1 MSDNLL
7 EATKTIG
14 GTEYP
19 ASAFLVTEDPDSPS
33 TWHLPVKNPDGTPNH
48 RLMGAAWAALHGGY
62 RGQKYAGPGKT
73 EAIRKLRTLY
83 RDEDMETPSTE
94 VATQDGLTD
103 LDVLMVEEERAAEV
117 GKRLQSKQLEAL
129 RQAAQAIGSLLKWAE
144 YGEGEDEDDSK
155 DDKESEVLTPIM
167 QLAGSI
173 MGAFY
178 AKFCQNGEGE
188 YWPVDVVLGHPA
200 LGNAVIA
207 KEQGE
212 GTVYAVPFVGGDGVE
227 IEFAPKE
234 AWLNVTM
241 TYIPVAPEPE
251 EPEPEP
257 MPLEGGETTEP
268 AEEVA
273 TVQVGESF
281 AGIVGSMHVI
291 EEADGKP
298 LEMSVVL
305 IQPGFGNKRDNHYYP
320 AEMLRRDAHIF
331 EGAKMYETDHVQK
344 EKNTRTWVSTVKSI
358 KGFTAEGAPVGEVIV
373 HDPGFADRVRLLEQG
388 GLLEKMECSILAV
401 GRAKKGE
408 VDGVKANVVEELTE
422 ALSVDWVTQAG
433 AGGKAIAISET
444 EAPPTELP
452 EVIDEPAGVVS
463 ADITETAEPEL
474 EAGEAIPAPEVHEE
488 KTEPQE
494 TIPVYLAE
502 GEVTRIVE
510 KRAGLPDATKKRITS
525 QTFETELQVTEAI
538 DREVAYLKQ
547 VTNAG
552 KPFGQGTTQ
561 TVTGEGNR
569 MTDEEYESRM
579 AKILE
584 KYS

>member
-1 MSDNLL
+1 MEKKLN
-7 EATKTIG
+7 EVTKTIG

-19 ASAFLVTEDPDSPS
+19 ASSFLVVEDPETVG
-33 TWHLPVKNPDGTPNH
+33 TWHLPVKDPDGTPNH

-73 EAIRKLRTLY
+73 EAIRKLRSLY
-83 RDEDMETPSTE
+83 SDEDMETPSTE
-94 VATQDGLTD
+94 VKTPDGLDD
-103 LDVLMVEEERAAEV
+103 LDALMVEEERAAEV

-144 YGEGEDEDDSK
+144 YGDGEEEPDE
-155 DDKESEVLTPIM
+155 EAEVLTPIM
-167 QLAGSI
+167 QLASDI
-173 MGAFY
+173 MRVFY
-178 AKFCQNGEGE
+178 AEFSQEGE
-188 YWPVDVVLGHPA
+188 YWPVDIVLGHPA
-200 LGNAVIA
+200 LGNALIA
-207 KEQGE
+207 KEQSD
-212 GTVYAVPFVGGDGVE
+212 GTTYAVPFVGGDGVE
-227 IEFAPKE
+227 VEFAPKE
-234 AWLNVTM
+234 MWMNVTA
-241 TYIPVAPEPE
+241 TYVPVTVPPEPE

-257 MPLEGGETTEP
+257 MPLEGSTETE
-268 AEEVA
+268 AEA
-273 TVQVGESF
+273 VQVGESF
-281 AGIVGSMHVI
+281 AGIVGEMHVV
-291 EEADGKP
+291 EEAEGHP

-320 AEMLRRDAHIF
+320 AEMLKRDAHIF

-344 EKNTRTWVSTVKSI
+344 EKSTRTWVSTVKRI
-358 KGFTAEGAPVGEVIV
+358 QGFTEEGAPVGEVIV
-373 HDPGFADRVRLLEQG
+373 HDPGFAERVRNLEKAG
-388 GLLEKMECSILAV
+388 MIEKMECSILAV

-408 VDGVKANVVEELTE
+408 VNGQKANVVEELTE

-444 EAPPTELP
+444 EEPPTDLP
-452 EVIDEPAGVVS
+452 EVIDEPAGVLS
-463 ADITETAEPEL
+463 ADNKEHAEPEL
-474 EAGEAIPAPEVHEE
+474 EAGETIPEPEVHEE

-525 QTFETELQVTEAI
+525 QTFETELQVNEAI

-552 KPFGQGTTQ
+552 KPFGQGTTLAE
-561 TVTGEGNR
+561 TAGTKAR
-569 MTDEEYESRM
+569 MTDEEYEARM

-584 KYS
+584 KYT